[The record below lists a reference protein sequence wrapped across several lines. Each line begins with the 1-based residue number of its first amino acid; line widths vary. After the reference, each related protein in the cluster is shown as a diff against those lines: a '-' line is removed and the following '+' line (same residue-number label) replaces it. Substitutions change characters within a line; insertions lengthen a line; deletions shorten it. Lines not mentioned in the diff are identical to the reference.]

1 MDVQQPIFYSGGVV
15 KKLLRCDV
23 FKNQA
28 AEGGISLEVL
38 SPISDIFN
46 TPVQETRKAFPP
58 NGSALNTIEYTYAC
72 KNCEQETGETVVE
85 CASREPSVL
94 PGSFASPSAIAHIAT
109 QKYVM
114 YSPLY
119 RLEQEF
125 ERMGMKLTRQTMS
138 NWLLHASENWLNPIY
153 DVLRQ
158 QLHQHQV
165 LHGE

>member
-1 MDVQQPIFYSGGVV
+1 M
-15 KKLLRCDV
+15 RCDV

-28 AEGGISLEVL
+28 AGGGISLEVL
-38 SPISDIFN
+38 PSISDIFN

-138 NWLLHASENWLNPIY
+138 NWLLHATENWLNPIY

-165 LHGE
+165 LHGG

>member
-1 MDVQQPIFYSGGVV
+1 MYSI
-15 KKLLRCDV
+15 V
-23 FKNQA
+23 FN
-28 AEGGISLEVL
+28 I
-38 SPISDIFN
+38 
-46 TPVQETRKAFPP
+46 PVQETRKAFPP

-138 NWLLHASENWLNPIY
+138 NWLLHATENWLNPIY

-165 LHGE
+165 LHGG

>member
-1 MDVQQPIFYSGGVV
+1 MG
-15 KKLLRCDV
+15 CDV
-23 FKNQA
+23 FKSQA
-28 AEGGISLEVL
+28 AGGGISLEVL

-72 KNCEQETGETVVE
+72 KNSEQETGETDVE

>member
-1 MDVQQPIFYSGGVV
+1 MIREI
-15 KKLLRCDV
+15 LL
-23 FKNQA
+23 
-28 AEGGISLEVL
+28 EGL
-38 SPISDIFN
+38 PTFSDIFN
-46 TPVQETRKAFPP
+46 TPIQETRKVFPP

-125 ERMGMKLTRQTMS
+125 ECMGMKLTRQTMS
-138 NWLLHASENWLNPIY
+138 NWLLHATENWLNPIY

-165 LHGE
+165 LHGR

>member
-1 MDVQQPIFYSGGVV
+1 MMSVNNGV
-15 KKLLRCDV
+15 
-23 FKNQA
+23 
-28 AEGGISLEVL
+28 
-38 SPISDIFN
+38 
-46 TPVQETRKAFPP
+46 PVGKACVV
-58 NGSALNTIEYTYAC
+58 SEIQEYTAGPIPLAA
-72 KNCEQETGETVVE
+72 EQETGETVVE

-138 NWLLHASENWLNPIY
+138 NWLLHATENWLNPIY

-165 LHGE
+165 LHGG